1 MPDQNVYERRAARL
15 IEHFETVPQR
25 LAQRLMG
32 GDRPPF
38 TVRLSQAEELARL
51 GLMPDEAWSALLA
64 GMGPAPREAFLKHVL
79 ALTRRKGG
87 ADNGHAA

>member
-15 IEHFETVPQR
+15 IEHFETVPKR

-32 GDRPPF
+32 GARPPF

-51 GLMPDEAWSALLA
+51 GLMPDEAWNSLLA
-64 GMGPAPREAFLKHVL
+64 GMGPEAREAFLKHVGM
-79 ALTRRKGG
+79 LTRRKGG
-87 ADNGHAA
+87 TNNGHAA